1 MHCPQGAA
9 EAGTWRSSAYK
20 LGTGNRHVVNQQ
32 PTGEAARRQTPDA
45 RRQQPARAYVA
56 PRYYFRHLQPPLAH
70 ALTPTHP
77 QYTHTLN
84 ACNCYNIWLATTLH
98 LMHSSHRHH
107 HHHHHHHRHPSSIIV
122 ALVAIDLH
130 VVFPILFLFL
140 LAFSSSPIFCPLAP
154 SLLPLLD
161 ITSALVTKT
170 TYPASSK
177 IVPRPSRPWI
187 PAYPCSN

>member
-56 PRYYFRHLQPPLAH
+56 PRYYFRHLQPPLAY
-70 ALTPTHP
+70 ALTPTHL

-98 LMHSSHRHH
+98 LMHSSH
-107 HHHHHHHRHPSSIIV
+107 HHHHHHRHPSSSPSSPSTSTSF
-122 ALVAIDLH
+122 
-130 VVFPILFLFL
+130 FPILFLFL
-140 LAFSSSPIFCPLAP
+140 LAFSSSPIFCPLPP

-161 ITSALVTKT
+161 MTSALVTKT
-170 TYPASSK
+170 SYPASSK

>member
-1 MHCPQGAA
+1 M
-9 EAGTWRSSAYK
+9 SSISSQQAK
-20 LGTGNRHVVNQQ
+20 L
-32 PTGEAARRQTPDA
+32 PDARRQTPDA
-45 RRQQPARAYVA
+45 NSLRAYVA

-98 LMHSSHRHH
+98 LMHSSHHH
-107 HHHHHHHRHPSSIIV
+107 HHHHHHCHPSSSPSSPSTSTSF
-122 ALVAIDLH
+122 
-130 VVFPILFLFL
+130 FPILFLFL
-140 LAFSSSPIFCPLAP
+140 LAFSSSPIFCPLPP

-161 ITSALVTKT
+161 MTSALVTKT
-170 TYPASSK
+170 PYPASLK

>member
-70 ALTPTHP
+70 ALKPTHP

-98 LMHSSHRHH
+98 LLCIHH
-107 HHHHHHHRHPSSIIV
+107 IIIIITIITVIHHRRPRRLRPPRRFPHSVPFSSC
-122 ALVAIDLH
+122 
-130 VVFPILFLFL
+130 FFLFSYFL
-140 LAFSSSPIFCPLAP
+140 SSSTVPSTTARHDQCP
-154 SLLPLLD
+154 
-161 ITSALVTKT
+161 
-170 TYPASSK
+170 
-177 IVPRPSRPWI
+177 
-187 PAYPCSN
+187 CH